1 MALGHVPPRAQTG
14 RTTVNQVAPMEGN
27 PMSFTITPPGT
38 KVAGDS
44 VDEVMTSVKA
54 KNPAEP
60 EFHQAVQEVFESLRP
75 VLQRHPEFRAARILE
90 RIVEPE
96 RVLMFRVPWFDDQGN
111 VQVNRGFR
119 IEMNSAIG
127 PYKGGLRFHPSVNLG
142 ILKFL
147 AFEQVFKNSLTTLPM
162 GGGKG
167 GSDFDPK
174 GKSDNEVMR
183 FCQSFMTE
191 LWRHIGP
198 DTDVPAG
205 DIGVGGREIGF
216 LFGQYKRLANEFT
229 GVLTGK
235 GLNWGGSLI
244 RPEAT
249 GYGCVYFASEM
260 LKTRKDS
267 LEGKLCLVS
276 GSGNVSQYTVE
287 KLLDLGAKP
296 ITASDSNGVI
306 FDPDGID
313 RERLAWI
320 MELKNV
326 RRGRIR
332 EYADHFKQAVFM
344 PTDVKLDHNPIWNIK
359 ADCAFPSATQNE
371 IGAKDA
377 ANLIKNGV
385 KLVAEGANM
394 PSTLEATKMFLEAG
408 VLYGPAKAANAG
420 GVATSGLEM
429 VQNSMRLSWT
439 REEVDDR
446 LHKIMVA
453 IHRNCFETAQ
463 AYGTPGNL
471 VNGANIAG
479 FLKVANAMLDQ
490 GLV

>member
-1 MALGHVPPRAQTG
+1 MT
-14 RTTVNQVAPMEGN
+14 QVK
-27 PMSFTITPPGT
+27 S
-38 KVAGDS
+38 
-44 VDEVMTSVKA
+44 

-60 EFHQAVQEVFESLRP
+60 EFHQAVQEVFESLRL
-75 VLQRHPEFRAARILE
+75 VLQKHAEYRSAKILE

-96 RVLMFRVPWFDDQGN
+96 RVIMFRVPWFDDQGN
-111 VQVNRGFR
+111 AQVNRGFR

-127 PYKGGLRFHPSVNLG
+127 PYKGGLRFHASVNLG

-174 GKSDNEVMR
+174 GKSHSEVMR
-183 FCQSFMTE
+183 FCQSFMAE
-191 LWRHIGP
+191 LWRHIGA

-216 LFGQYKRLANEFT
+216 LFGQYKRLANKFT

-249 GYGCVYFASEM
+249 GYGCVYFAAEM

-296 ITASDSNGVI
+296 ITLSDSNGVI

-313 RERLAWI
+313 REKLAWV

-326 RRGRIR
+326 HRGRIR
-332 EYADHFKQAVFM
+332 EYADQFKKAVFM
-344 PTDVKLDHNPIWNIK
+344 PTDITLDHNPLWNIK

-371 IGAKDA
+371 VNAKDA
-377 ANLIKNGV
+377 ANLIKNGI
-385 KLVAEGANM
+385 KLIAEGANM
-394 PSTLEATKMFLEAG
+394 PSTLEATKMFLDAG
-408 VLYGPAKAANAG
+408 SLYGPAKAANAG

-429 VQNSMRLSWT
+429 AQNSARLTWD

-446 LHKIMVA
+446 LHKIMIA
-453 IHRNCFETAQ
+453 IHKNCYETAET
-463 AYGTPGNL
+463 YGTPGNL

>member
-1 MALGHVPPRAQTG
+1 MG
-14 RTTVNQVAPMEGN
+14 TTML
-27 PMSFTITPPGT
+27 TPPAIKQPGEYI
-38 KVAGDS
+38 KDVINIA
-44 VDEVMTSVKA
+44 KA
-54 KNPAEP
+54 KNPAET
-60 EFHQAVQEVFESLRP
+60 EFLQAVVEVLESLTP
-75 VLQRHPEFRAARILE
+75 AIEKHPEYQKARILE
-90 RIVEPE
+90 RIIEPE
-96 RVLMFRVPWFDDQGN
+96 RVLMFRVPWIDDAGH

-119 IEMNSAIG
+119 IEMSSAIG

-183 FCQSFMTE
+183 FCQSFMSE
-191 LWRHIGP
+191 LFRHIGP

-216 LFGQYKRLANEFT
+216 LFGQYKRLANNFT

-235 GLNWGGSLI
+235 GLSWGGSLI

-249 GYGCVYFASEM
+249 GYGCVYFAEEM
-260 LKTRKDS
+260 LKTKKDS
-267 LEGKLCLVS
+267 FAGKTCLVS

-287 KLLDLGAKP
+287 KLLDLGAKV
-296 ITASDSNGVI
+296 IALSDSNGVI
-306 FDPDGID
+306 HDPEGVN
-313 RERLAWI
+313 REKLAFV
-320 MELKNV
+320 MELKNM
-326 RRGRIR
+326 RRGRIK
-332 EYADHFKQAVFM
+332 EYADKFKTAKYV
-344 PTDVKLDHNPIWNIK
+344 PVDPRLDYNPLWAIK

-371 IGAKDA
+371 INAKDA
-377 ANLIKNGV
+377 ATLVMNGC

-394 PSTLEATKMFLEAG
+394 PSTLDATKLFLEAKI
-408 VLYGPAKAANAG
+408 LYGPAKAANAG
-420 GVATSGLEM
+420 GVATSVLEM
-429 VQNSMRLSWT
+429 SQNSMRLSWT

-446 LHKIMVA
+446 LHKIMIA
-453 IHRNCFETAQ
+453 IHKNAFETA
-463 AYGTPGNL
+463 AKYGHPGNL
-471 VNGANIAG
+471 VYGANIAG
-479 FLKVANAMLDQ
+479 FVKVADSMLDQ